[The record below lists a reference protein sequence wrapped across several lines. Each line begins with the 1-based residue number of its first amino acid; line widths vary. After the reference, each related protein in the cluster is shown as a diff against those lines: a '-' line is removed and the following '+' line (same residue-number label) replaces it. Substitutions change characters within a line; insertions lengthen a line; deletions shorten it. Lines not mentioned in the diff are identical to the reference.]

1 MQISDKELNDFI
13 SFINLASNSDK
24 SLLKDTFELAQL
36 SIADRIFDY
45 LPVYEKVKYPNFKQM
60 IGDVIDTILNEVEFK
75 IINLTN
81 SGPLAP

>member
-24 SLLKDTFELAQL
+24 SLLKDAFELAQL